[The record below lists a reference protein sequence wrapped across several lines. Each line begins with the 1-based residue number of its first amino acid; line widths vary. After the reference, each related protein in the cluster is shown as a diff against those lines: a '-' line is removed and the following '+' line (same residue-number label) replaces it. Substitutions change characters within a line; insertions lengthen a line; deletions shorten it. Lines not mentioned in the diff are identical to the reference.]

1 MCHPPRDVPPSPF
14 RVVVAEDDDQ
24 LAELITSLLD
34 EDERFTVV
42 ARARTGDEAVELAG
56 EHRPDIVVMDL
67 GMPGC
72 DGVEAT
78 RVIHS
83 LNADQHVI
91 VYTGSDEYGDVART
105 EEAGAHG
112 FLHKDAL
119 TSSELPDAL
128 DVLHRNY
135 LSNVEEE
142 EEADI
147 SEWARSAPT
156 QTCPACG
163 APGAVQLGGGVF
175 CPTCREVTT
184 NPGYTPPAE

>member
-1 MCHPPRDVPPSPF
+1 ML
-14 RVVVAEDDDQ
+14 RVVVAEDDDR
-24 LAELITSLLD
+24 LAELITSLLE

-56 EHRPDIVVMDL
+56 EHRPDIVLMDL

-78 RVIHS
+78 RIIHS
-83 LNADQHVI
+83 LDAGQHVV
-91 VYTGSDEYGDVART
+91 VYTGSADFDDIARA

-119 TSSELPDAL
+119 TSSELPDAM

-135 LSNVEEE
+135 LRGTVDEDVEEI
-142 EEADI
+142 DI
-147 SEWARSAPT
+147 SAWASSAQT
-156 QTCPACG
+156 HTCPACG
-163 APGAVQLGGGVF
+163 AAGALQLGGGIF
-175 CPTCREVTT
+175 CPTCKEVTA
-184 NPGYTPPAE
+184 NPGYLG

>member
-1 MCHPPRDVPPSPF
+1 MTVDDHRRIVWAECVTLRALTTSPL

-24 LAELITSLLD
+24 LAELITSLLVD
-34 EDERFTVV
+34 DARFTVV
-42 ARARTGDEAVELAG
+42 ARARTGDQAVELAG

-78 RVIHS
+78 RLIHS
-83 LNADQHVI
+83 LDADQHVI

-119 TSSELPDAL
+119 TSGDLPDAL

-135 LSNVEEE
+135 LRGSVE
-142 EEADI
+142 
-147 SEWARSAPT
+147 P
-156 QTCPACG
+156 
-163 APGAVQLGGGVF
+163 
-175 CPTCREVTT
+175 
-184 NPGYTPPAE
+184 